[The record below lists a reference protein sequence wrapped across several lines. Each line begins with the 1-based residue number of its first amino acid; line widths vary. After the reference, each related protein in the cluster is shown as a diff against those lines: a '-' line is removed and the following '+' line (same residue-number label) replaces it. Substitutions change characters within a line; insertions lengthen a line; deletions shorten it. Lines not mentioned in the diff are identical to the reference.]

1 MITNEGLNYCLD
13 VAVHDAAKVA
23 TWYVGLIH
31 STNYSTL
38 AAGDTMSSHAGWE
51 EDQNYSESVRQTWT
65 EGAASSQ
72 QTTNATV
79 MTFTMNAS
87 TTIKGIFV
95 CSDSTKGGSTGTLLA
110 TKLLDG
116 GDRTMSSGQLLK
128 ITLTINADDAT

>member
-13 VAVHDAAKVA
+13 VAVHDAAKVT

-38 AAGDTMSSHAGWE
+38 AAGDTMGSHSGWE
-51 EDQNYSESVRQTWT
+51 ENTSYDEAARVTWT

-72 QTTNATV
+72 QTTNSTA
-79 MTFTMNAS
+79 MAFTMNAAA
-87 TTIKGIFV
+87 TIKGIFV
-95 CSDSTKGGSTGTLLA
+95 TSVSTKGGSTGTLLA

-116 GDRTMSSGQLLK
+116 GDRTVAAGQLLK
-128 ITLTINADDAT
+128 VTLTINADDAT